1 MDLKTYAVKQ
11 ALDGNPD
18 LLKAIS
24 QNKPIDLDVANKS
37 FAPLI
42 ADQDAG
48 DTQNLIDNY
57 PDYLVRHTKMQ
68 INSGKQDD
76 DLEISGE
83 VDDNLLDVIELL
95 HHVQPGDVI
104 KQAASRLMAKFA
116 PAKAVDVADI
126 TFAKSAAPESKQED
140 VVANEAPESKQE
152 NVVANEADEAPA
164 EMPEAEASA
173 EMPEAETPAEMPE
186 AEASAEMPEVEA
198 PVDAPEAGL
207 PDYAPDDEVPDFD
220 ENDFDSLVN
229 QAPEDAD
236 ADEDADEADEDA
248 EIDHDLGDIEA
259 GMNSKIIPLKPTLE
273 KPDQAEVESAQK
285 LKLAHA
291 FKDAMH
297 FLKDKIQEKQLDQKL
312 DGLHMNALDV

>member
-68 INSGKQDD
+68 INSGTQDD

-83 VDDNLLDVIELL
+83 VDDNLLEVIELL
-95 HHVQPGDVI
+95 HHVQPGDVV

-116 PAKAVDVADI
+116 PDKAIDVADI
-126 TFAKSAAPESKQED
+126 TFAKSANEAPENKQED
-140 VVANEAPESKQE
+140 VAIKKANEI
-152 NVVANEADEAPA
+152 DEASAETPEEAPTEMTEENPA
-164 EMPEAEASA
+164 EMPDEASA
-173 EMPEAETPAEMPE
+173 EMPEENPVEMPE
-186 AEASAEMPEVEA
+186 ASIPD
-198 PVDAPEAGL
+198 DAPE
-207 PDYAPDDEVPDFD
+207 DEVPDFD

-229 QAPEDAD
+229 QAPAEEAENSDEEPVEGANED
-236 ADEDADEADEDA
+236 ADEDA
-248 EIDHDLGDIEA
+248 EIDHDLGDIKA

-273 KPDQAEVESAQK
+273 KPDQTEVESAQK

-312 DGLHMNALDV
+312 NGLHMNALDV

>member
-48 DTQNLIDNY
+48 DIQNLIDNY
-57 PDYLVRHTKMQ
+57 PDYLVRHTKVQ
-68 INSGKQDD
+68 INSGKQD

-83 VDDNLLDVIELL
+83 VDDNLLEVIELL
-95 HHVQPGDVI
+95 HHVQPGDVV

-152 NVVANEADEAPA
+152 DVVAKETDEALAEMPEA
-164 EMPEAEASA
+164 EMPEAEASS
-173 EMPEAETPAEMPE
+173 EMPEETP
-186 AEASAEMPEVEA
+186 SEMPEVEA
-198 PVDAPEAGL
+198 PVDSPEAGL

-229 QAPEDAD
+229 QAPEDSG
-236 ADEDADEADEDA
+236 EDADEEPADEDA

-312 DGLHMNALDV
+312 NGLHMNALDV

>member
-83 VDDNLLDVIELL
+83 VDDNLLEVIELL
-95 HHVQPGDVI
+95 HHVQPGDVV

-116 PAKAVDVADI
+116 PDKAIDVADI
-126 TFAKSAAPESKQED
+126 TFAKSAAPESKQD
-140 VVANEAPESKQE
+140 NVAINEAPEFKQE
-152 NVVANEADEAPA
+152 DVAINEANEADEAPA
-164 EMPEAEASA
+164 EMPEAEAPSEIPEENST
-173 EMPEAETPAEMPE
+173 EMSEEAPAEM
-186 AEASAEMPEVEA
+186 
-198 PVDAPEAGL
+198 PEAGL
-207 PDYAPDDEVPDFD
+207 PDYVPDDEVPEFD

-229 QAPEDAD
+229 QAPAEEDENS
-236 ADEDADEADEDA
+236 DEEPAENANEDADEDA
-248 EIDHDLGDIEA
+248 EINHDLGDIEA

-312 DGLHMNALDV
+312 NGLHMNALDV

>member
-83 VDDNLLDVIELL
+83 VDDNLLEVIELL
-95 HHVQPGDVI
+95 HHVQPGDVV

-116 PAKAVDVADI
+116 PDKAVDVADI
-126 TFAKSAAPESKQED
+126 TFAKSANKAPESKQED
-140 VVANEAPESKQE
+140 VVAKKAKEI
-152 NVVANEADEAPA
+152 DEAPA
-164 EMPEAEASA
+164 EMPEAETHVEMPDEAPVEISEENLA
-173 EMPEAETPAEMPE
+173 EMPEEN
-186 AEASAEMPEVEA
+186 
-198 PVDAPEAGL
+198 L

-229 QAPEDAD
+229 QAPAEEDEKS
-236 ADEDADEADEDA
+236 DEEPAEAPDENSEDA

-312 DGLHMNALDV
+312 NGLHMNALDV

>member
-37 FAPLI
+37 FASLI

-83 VDDNLLDVIELL
+83 VDDNLLEVIELL
-95 HHVQPGDVI
+95 HHVQPGDVV

-152 NVVANEADEAPA
+152 NVVANEADEA
-164 EMPEAEASA
+164 
-173 EMPEAETPAEMPE
+173 PAEMPE

>member
-24 QNKPIDLDVANKS
+24 QNKPIDFDVANKS

-83 VDDNLLDVIELL
+83 VDDNLLEVIELL
-95 HHVQPGDVI
+95 HHVQPGDVV

-116 PAKAVDVADI
+116 PDRAVDVADI
-126 TFAKSAAPESKQED
+126 TFAKSANKAPEIKQED
-140 VVANEAPESKQE
+140 VKANEAKEI
-152 NVVANEADEAPA
+152 DEAPVKMPEEAAA
-164 EMPEAEASA
+164 EMSEEASA
-173 EMPEAETPAEMPE
+173 EMTEENPVEMPE
-186 AEASAEMPEVEA
+186 ASIPD
-198 PVDAPEAGL
+198 DAPE
-207 PDYAPDDEVPDFD
+207 DEVPDFD

-229 QAPEDAD
+229 QAPAEEANENSDEEPAEDAN
-236 ADEDADEADEDA
+236 EDADEDA
-248 EIDHDLGDIEA
+248 EIDHDLGDIKA

>member
-83 VDDNLLDVIELL
+83 VDDNLLDVIKLL
-95 HHVQPGDVI
+95 HHVQPDDVV

-116 PAKAVDVADI
+116 PANAVDVADI
-126 TFAKSAAPESKQED
+126 TFAKSANKAPEIKQED
-140 VVANEAPESKQE
+140 VVANEAKET
-152 NVVANEADEAPA
+152 DEAPVDA
-164 EMPEAEASA
+164 
-173 EMPEAETPAEMPE
+173 PEAETPVDAPE
-186 AEASAEMPEVEA
+186 DAPVDALEEA

-207 PDYAPDDEVPDFD
+207 LDDALDDEVPDFD
-220 ENDFDSLVN
+220 DNDFDSLVN
-229 QAPEDAD
+229 QAPAD
-236 ADEDADEADEDA
+236 EADENADEDADEDS
-248 EIDHDLGDIEA
+248 EIDQDLGDIKA

-312 DGLHMNALDV
+312 NGLHMNALDV

>member
-83 VDDNLLDVIELL
+83 VDDNLLEVIELL
-95 HHVQPGDVI
+95 HHVQPGDVV

-152 NVVANEADEAPA
+152 DVVANEADEALA
-164 EMPEAEASA
+164 EMPEA
-173 EMPEAETPAEMPE
+173 EMPEAETPVDAPE
-186 AEASAEMPEVEA
+186 AET

-220 ENDFDSLVN
+220 DNDFDSLVN
-229 QAPEDAD
+229 QAPAEDS
-236 ADEDADEADEDA
+236 DEDSDEDA
-248 EIDHDLGDIEA
+248 EIDQDLGDIKA

-312 DGLHMNALDV
+312 NGLHMNALDV

>member
-48 DTQNLIDNY
+48 DIQNLIDNY

-95 HHVQPGDVI
+95 HHVQPGDVV

-116 PAKAVDVADI
+116 PDKAVDVANI
-126 TFAKSAAPESKQED
+126 AFAKSANKAPEIKQED
-140 VVANEAPESKQE
+140 VVANEAKED
-152 NVVANEADEAPA
+152 VVADEANEADEAPA
-164 EMPEAEASA
+164 EMSEAKAPVEMTEEEAPVEMPEEASS
-173 EMPEAETPAEMPE
+173 EMPEAETPE
-186 AEASAEMPEVEA
+186 
-198 PVDAPEAGL
+198 DAPEADL

-220 ENDFDSLVN
+220 ENDFDILVN
-229 QAPEDAD
+229 QAPEDAG
-236 ADEDADEADEDA
+236 EDADEADEDA
-248 EIDHDLGDIEA
+248 EIDHDLGDIKA

>member
-48 DTQNLIDNY
+48 DIQNLIDNY

-68 INSGKQDD
+68 INSGTQDD

-83 VDDNLLDVIELL
+83 VDDNLLDVIKLL
-95 HHVQPGDVI
+95 HHVQPDDVV

-116 PAKAVDVADI
+116 PAKAVDVANI
-126 TFAKSAAPESKQED
+126 TFAKSANKAPEIKQED
-140 VVANEAPESKQE
+140 VVANEAK
-152 NVVANEADEAPA
+152 
-164 EMPEAEASA
+164 
-173 EMPEAETPAEMPE
+173 ETD
-186 AEASAEMPEVEA
+186 EA
-198 PVDAPEAGL
+198 PVDAPEDAPVEMLEDAPVDAPEEALVDTPEAGL
-207 PDYAPDDEVPDFD
+207 LDDALDDEVPDFD
-220 ENDFDSLVN
+220 DNDFDSLVN
-229 QAPEDAD
+229 QAPAD
-236 ADEDADEADEDA
+236 ENADEDADEDA
-248 EIDHDLGDIEA
+248 EIDQDLGDIKA

>member
-83 VDDNLLDVIELL
+83 VDDNLLEVIELL
-95 HHVQPGDVI
+95 HHVQPGDVV

-126 TFAKSAAPESKQED
+126 TFAKSTAPEIKQED

-152 NVVANEADEAPA
+152 DVVANEADEAEA
-164 EMPEAEASA
+164 EMPEA
-173 EMPEAETPAEMPE
+173 EMPEAETPVDAPE
-186 AEASAEMPEVEA
+186 AEAHVEMPEVEA
-198 PVDAPEAGL
+198 PADAPEAEV

-220 ENDFDSLVN
+220 DNDFDSLVN
-229 QAPEDAD
+229 QAPEDAGED
-236 ADEDADEADEDA
+236 ADEDSDEDA

-273 KPDQAEVESAQK
+273 KPDQADVESAQK

-312 DGLHMNALDV
+312 NGLHMNALDV

>member
-68 INSGKQDD
+68 INSGTQDD

-95 HHVQPGDVI
+95 HHVQPGDVV
-104 KQAASRLMAKFA
+104 KQAASRLMVKFA
-116 PAKAVDVADI
+116 PDKAVDVADI

-140 VVANEAPESKQE
+140 VVANEAK
-152 NVVANEADEAPA
+152 EADEAPVDSPETETLA
-164 EMPEAEASA
+164 EMPE
-173 EMPEAETPAEMPE
+173 
-186 AEASAEMPEVEA
+186 EA
-198 PVDAPEAGL
+198 PVDAPEAETPVDAPEADL
-207 PDYAPDDEVPDFD
+207 PDFDENDLPDFD

-229 QAPEDAD
+229 QAPEDSGEDAD
-236 ADEDADEADEDA
+236 EEPADEDAK
-248 EIDHDLGDIEA
+248 IDQDLGDIKA

-312 DGLHMNALDV
+312 NGLHMNALDV

>member
-18 LLKAIS
+18 LLTAIM

-37 FAPLI
+37 FSPLI

-48 DTQNLIDNY
+48 DIQNLIDNY

-68 INSGKQDD
+68 INSGTQDD

-95 HHVQPGDVI
+95 HHVQPDDVV

-126 TFAKSAAPESKQED
+126 SFAKSENKVPDIKQEK
-140 VVANEAPESKQE
+140 VA
-152 NVVANEADEAPA
+152 ADEAKEKTDEAPLDA
-164 EMPEAEASA
+164 PEA
-173 EMPEAETPAEMPE
+173 
-186 AEASAEMPEVEA
+186 EA
-198 PVDAPEAGL
+198 PVDAPEVDL

-229 QAPEDAD
+229 QAPAE
-236 ADEDADEADEDA
+236 EADEKSEDSDEEPA
-248 EIDHDLGDIEA
+248 ETPDENSEDSEIDQDLDDIEA
-259 GMNSKIIPLKPTLE
+259 DMNSKIIPLKPTLE

-312 DGLHMNALDV
+312 NGLHMNALDV

>member
-83 VDDNLLDVIELL
+83 VDDNLLEVIELL
-95 HHVQPGDVI
+95 HHVQPGDVV

-126 TFAKSAAPESKQED
+126 TFAKSAAPEIKQED
-140 VVANEAPESKQE
+140 VVANEAKET
-152 NVVANEADEAPA
+152 DEAPA
-164 EMPEAEASA
+164 ETPVDA
-173 EMPEAETPAEMPE
+173 PEAETPAEMPE
-186 AEASAEMPEVEA
+186 AEAQVEMPEAEA
-198 PVDAPEAGL
+198 PVDAPEAETPAGMLEAGL
-207 PDYAPDDEVPDFD
+207 SDYAPDDEVPDFD
-220 ENDFDSLVN
+220 DNDFDSLVN
-229 QAPEDAD
+229 QAPEDSG
-236 ADEDADEADEDA
+236 EDA
-248 EIDHDLGDIEA
+248 EIDQDLGDIKA

-312 DGLHMNALDV
+312 NGLHMNALDV

>member
-68 INSGKQDD
+68 INSGTQDD

-83 VDDNLLDVIELL
+83 VDDNLLEVIELL
-95 HHVQPGDVI
+95 HHVQPGDVV

-126 TFAKSAAPESKQED
+126 TFAKSANKAPESKQED
-140 VVANEAPESKQE
+140 VAIKKANEI
-152 NVVANEADEAPA
+152 DEASAETPEEAPTEMTEENPA
-164 EMPEAEASA
+164 EMPDEASA
-173 EMPEAETPAEMPE
+173 EMTEENPVEMPE
-186 AEASAEMPEVEA
+186 ASIPD
-198 PVDAPEAGL
+198 DAPE
-207 PDYAPDDEVPDFD
+207 DEVPDFD

-229 QAPEDAD
+229 QAPAEEANENSDEEPAEDANED
-236 ADEDADEADEDA
+236 ADEDS
-248 EIDHDLGDIEA
+248 EIDQDLGDIEA

>member
-83 VDDNLLDVIELL
+83 VDDNLLEVIELL
-95 HHVQPGDVI
+95 HHVQPDDVV

-116 PAKAVDVADI
+116 PAKAVDVKDI
-126 TFAKSAAPESKQED
+126 AFAKSANKAPEIKQEDVVANKAPEIKQED
-140 VVANEAPESKQE
+140 VVANEAK
-152 NVVANEADEAPA
+152 EAL
-164 EMPEAEASA
+164 A
-173 EMPEAETPAEMPE
+173 EMPEAETPVDAPEVEASSEMPE
-186 AEASAEMPEVEA
+186 AEA

-207 PDYAPDDEVPDFD
+207 LDDALDDEVPDFD
-220 ENDFDSLVN
+220 DNDFDSLVN
-229 QAPEDAD
+229 QAPADEADEVDKD
-236 ADEDADEADEDA
+236 ADEDADEDA
-248 EIDHDLGDIEA
+248 EIDQDLGDIEA

>member
-83 VDDNLLDVIELL
+83 VDDNLLEVIELL
-95 HHVQPGDVI
+95 HHVQPGDVV

-140 VVANEAPESKQE
+140 VVANEAKETDEANK
-152 NVVANEADEAPA
+152 ANEANEAPA
-164 EMPEAEASA
+164 EMPEAETPVDA
-173 EMPEAETPAEMPE
+173 PEAEAAAEMPE
-186 AEASAEMPEVEA
+186 AEA
-198 PVDAPEAGL
+198 PVDSPEAGL

-229 QAPEDAD
+229 QAPEDSG
-236 ADEDADEADEDA
+236 EDADEEPADEDT

>member
-68 INSGKQDD
+68 INSGTQDD

-83 VDDNLLDVIELL
+83 VDDNLLEVIELL
-95 HHVQPGDVI
+95 HHVQPGDVV

-126 TFAKSAAPESKQED
+126 TFAKSANKAPESKQED
-140 VVANEAPESKQE
+140 VAIKKANEI
-152 NVVANEADEAPA
+152 DEASAETPEEAPTEMTEENPA
-164 EMPEAEASA
+164 EMPDEASA
-173 EMPEAETPAEMPE
+173 EMTEENPVEMPE
-186 AEASAEMPEVEA
+186 ASIPD
-198 PVDAPEAGL
+198 DAPE
-207 PDYAPDDEVPDFD
+207 DEVPDFD

-229 QAPEDAD
+229 QAPAEEANENSDEEPAEDAN
-236 ADEDADEADEDA
+236 EDADEDA
-248 EIDHDLGDIEA
+248 EIDHDLGDIKA

>member
-37 FAPLI
+37 FASLI

-48 DTQNLIDNY
+48 DIQNLIDNY

-68 INSGKQDD
+68 INSGTQDD

-95 HHVQPGDVI
+95 HHVQPDDVV

-126 TFAKSAAPESKQED
+126 TFAKSANKAPEIKQDD
-140 VVANEAPESKQE
+140 VVANEAKE
-152 NVVANEADEAPA
+152 NDEAPV
-164 EMPEAEASA
+164 EMPEDAPEAEAPVDAS
-173 EMPEAETPAEMPE
+173 EAETLA
-186 AEASAEMPEVEA
+186 
-198 PVDAPEAGL
+198 DAPEAGL
-207 PDYAPDDEVPDFD
+207 LDDALDDEVPDFD
-220 ENDFDSLVN
+220 DNDFDSLVN
-229 QAPEDAD
+229 QAP
-236 ADEDADEADEDA
+236 ADEADENADEDSDEDA
-248 EIDHDLGDIEA
+248 KIDQDLGDIEA

-312 DGLHMNALDV
+312 NGLHMNALDV

>member
-18 LLKAIS
+18 LLTAIM

-37 FAPLI
+37 FSPLI

-48 DTQNLIDNY
+48 DIQNLIDNY

-68 INSGKQDD
+68 INSGTQDN

-95 HHVQPGDVI
+95 HHVQPDDVV

-126 TFAKSAAPESKQED
+126 SFESVDKAPEVKQEK
-140 VVANEAPESKQE
+140 VA
-152 NVVANEADEAPA
+152 ADEAK
-164 EMPEAEASA
+164 EKTDEAPLDA
-173 EMPEAETPAEMPE
+173 PEAETP
-186 AEASAEMPEVEA
+186 
-198 PVDAPEAGL
+198 VDAPEVGL

-229 QAPEDAD
+229 QAPADETDENSEDSDEEPAEAPKKD
-236 ADEDADEADEDA
+236 ADEDS
-248 EIDHDLGDIEA
+248 EIDQDLDDIEA
-259 GMNSKIIPLKPTLE
+259 DMNSKIIPLKPTLE

-312 DGLHMNALDV
+312 NGLHMNALDV

>member
-18 LLKAIS
+18 LLKAVS

-83 VDDNLLDVIELL
+83 VDDNLLEVIELL
-95 HHVQPGDVI
+95 HHVQPGDVV

-116 PAKAVDVADI
+116 PDKAIDVADI
-126 TFAKSAAPESKQED
+126 TFAKSSNKAPESKQED
-140 VVANEAPESKQE
+140 VKANEAKEI
-152 NVVANEADEAPA
+152 DEAPA
-164 EMPEAEASA
+164 EMPEVEASVDA
-173 EMPEAETPAEMPE
+173 PEENPV
-186 AEASAEMPEVEA
+186 EMPEVET
-198 PVDAPEAGL
+198 PVDAPEAEDMTEMPEAGL
-207 PDYAPDDEVPDFD
+207 PDYAPDDEVPAFD

-229 QAPEDAD
+229 QAPAEEADKDVDEEPAED
-236 ADEDADEADEDA
+236 ADEDADEDA

-285 LKLAHA
+285 LKLAYA

-312 DGLHMNALDV
+312 NGLHMNALDV

>member
-18 LLKAIS
+18 LLTAIM

-37 FAPLI
+37 FSPLI

-48 DTQNLIDNY
+48 DIQNLIDNY

-68 INSGKQDD
+68 INSGTQDD

-95 HHVQPGDVI
+95 HHVQPDDVV

-126 TFAKSAAPESKQED
+126 SFAKSENKVPDIKQEK
-140 VVANEAPESKQE
+140 VAVDETNEKT
-152 NVVANEADEAPA
+152 DEAPL
-164 EMPEAEASA
+164 
-173 EMPEAETPAEMPE
+173 
-186 AEASAEMPEVEA
+186 
-198 PVDAPEAGL
+198 DAPEAGL

-229 QAPEDAD
+229 QAPAEEADENSEDSDEEPTEAPNKD
-236 ADEDADEADEDA
+236 ADEDS
-248 EIDHDLGDIEA
+248 EIDQDLDDIEA
-259 GMNSKIIPLKPTLE
+259 DMNSKIIPLKPTLE

-312 DGLHMNALDV
+312 NGLHMNALDV

>member
-24 QNKPIDLDVANKS
+24 QNKPIDLNVANKS

-48 DTQNLIDNY
+48 DIQNLIDNY

-68 INSGKQDD
+68 INSGTQDD

-95 HHVQPGDVI
+95 HHVQPDDVV

-126 TFAKSAAPESKQED
+126 TFESVDKAPEVKQEK
-140 VVANEAPESKQE
+140 VAADETKE
-152 NVVANEADEAPA
+152 NDEAPA
-164 EMPEAEASA
+164 KMPE
-173 EMPEAETPAEMPE
+173 ETPVELPE
-186 AEASAEMPEVEA
+186 ET
-198 PVDAPEAGL
+198 PVDAPEADL
-207 PDYAPDDEVPDFD
+207 PDFD

-229 QAPEDAD
+229 QAPAETPDENSEDS
-236 ADEDADEADEDA
+236 
-248 EIDHDLGDIEA
+248 EIDQDLDDIEA
-259 GMNSKIIPLKPTLE
+259 DMNSKIIPLKPTLE

>member
-48 DTQNLIDNY
+48 DIQKLIDNY

-95 HHVQPGDVI
+95 HHIQPGDVV

-116 PAKAVDVADI
+116 PNKAVDVADI
-126 TFAKSAAPESKQED
+126 TFAKSAAPEIKQED
-140 VVANEAPESKQE
+140 
-152 NVVANEADEAPA
+152 VVANEADEAPA
-164 EMPEAEASA
+164 EMPEEAPVEMPEENSA
-173 EMPEAETPAEMPE
+173 EMPEEED
-186 AEASAEMPEVEA
+186 SAEMPEEDPTEMPA
-198 PVDAPEAGL
+198 SGL

-220 ENDFDSLVN
+220 DNDFDSLVN
-229 QAPEDAD
+229 QAPAED
-236 ADEDADEADEDA
+236 ADEDA
-248 EIDHDLGDIEA
+248 EIDHNLGDIEA

>member
-24 QNKPIDLDVANKS
+24 QNKPIDLNVANKS

-48 DTQNLIDNY
+48 DIQNLIDNY

-68 INSGKQDD
+68 INSGTQDD

-95 HHVQPGDVI
+95 HHVQPDDVV

-126 TFAKSAAPESKQED
+126 TFESVDKAPEVKQEK
-140 VVANEAPESKQE
+140 VAADETKE
-152 NVVANEADEAPA
+152 NDEAPA
-164 EMPEAEASA
+164 KMPE
-173 EMPEAETPAEMPE
+173 ETPVELPE
-186 AEASAEMPEVEA
+186 ET
-198 PVDAPEAGL
+198 PVDAPEADI
-207 PDYAPDDEVPDFD
+207 PVDAPEADLPDFD

-229 QAPEDAD
+229 QAPAETPDENSEDS
-236 ADEDADEADEDA
+236 
-248 EIDHDLGDIEA
+248 EIDQDLDDIEA
-259 GMNSKIIPLKPTLE
+259 DMNSKIIPLKPTLE

>member
-68 INSGKQDD
+68 INSGTQDD

-83 VDDNLLDVIELL
+83 VDDNLLEVIELL
-95 HHVQPGDVI
+95 HHVQPDDVV

-126 TFAKSAAPESKQED
+126 SFAKSENKVPDIKQED
-140 VVANEAPESKQE
+140 VVANET
-152 NVVANEADEAPA
+152 NEKTDEAPLDA
-164 EMPEAEASA
+164 
-173 EMPEAETPAEMPE
+173 PEAETPVDAPE
-186 AEASAEMPEVEA
+186 AEA

-229 QAPEDAD
+229 QAPAEEADENSEDSDEEPAEAPNKD
-236 ADEDADEADEDA
+236 ADEDS
-248 EIDHDLGDIEA
+248 EIDQDLDDIEA
-259 GMNSKIIPLKPTLE
+259 DMNSKIIPLKPTLE

-312 DGLHMNALDV
+312 NGLHMNALDV

>member
-68 INSGKQDD
+68 INSGTQDD

-83 VDDNLLDVIELL
+83 VDDNLLEVIELL
-95 HHVQPGDVI
+95 HHVQPGDVV

-116 PAKAVDVADI
+116 PAKAIDVADI
-126 TFAKSAAPESKQED
+126 TFAKSANKAPESKQEDVAINEAPESKQED
-140 VVANEAPESKQE
+140 VVINE
-152 NVVANEADEAPA
+152 ANEADEAPA
-164 EMPEAEASA
+164 EMPEAETPVDAPEENST
-173 EMPEAETPAEMPE
+173 EMSEEAPAEMPE
-186 AEASAEMPEVEA
+186 A
-198 PVDAPEAGL
+198 DL

-229 QAPEDAD
+229 QAPAEEANENS
-236 ADEDADEADEDA
+236 DEDADEDA
-248 EIDHDLGDIEA
+248 EIDHDLDDIEA

-312 DGLHMNALDV
+312 NGLHMNALDV

>member
-95 HHVQPGDVI
+95 HHVQPDDVV

-126 TFAKSAAPESKQED
+126 TFAKSAAPEIKQED

-152 NVVANEADEAPA
+152 DVVANEANEADEAPSD
-164 EMPEAEASA
+164 ES
-173 EMPEAETPAEMPE
+173 EAETPVDAPE
-186 AEASAEMPEVEA
+186 ET
-198 PVDAPEAGL
+198 PVDAPEADL

-220 ENDFDSLVN
+220 DNDFDSLVN
-229 QAPEDAD
+229 QAPV
-236 ADEDADEADEDA
+236 EDADEEPAEDSDEDA
-248 EIDHDLGDIEA
+248 EIDQDLGDIKA

-273 KPDQAEVESAQK
+273 KPDQADVESAQK

-312 DGLHMNALDV
+312 NGLHMNALDV

>member
-24 QNKPIDLDVANKS
+24 QNKPIDLNVANKS

-48 DTQNLIDNY
+48 DIQNLIDNY

-68 INSGKQDD
+68 INSGTQDD

-95 HHVQPGDVI
+95 HHVQPDDVV

-126 TFAKSAAPESKQED
+126 TFESVDKAPEVKQEK
-140 VVANEAPESKQE
+140 VAADETKE
-152 NVVANEADEAPA
+152 NDEAPA
-164 EMPEAEASA
+164 KMPE
-173 EMPEAETPAEMPE
+173 ETPVELPE
-186 AEASAEMPEVEA
+186 ET
-198 PVDAPEAGL
+198 PVDAPEADI
-207 PDYAPDDEVPDFD
+207 PVDAPEADLPDFD

-229 QAPEDAD
+229 HAPAETPDENSEDS
-236 ADEDADEADEDA
+236 
-248 EIDHDLGDIEA
+248 EIDQDLDDIEA
-259 GMNSKIIPLKPTLE
+259 DMNSKIIPLKPTLE

>member
-18 LLKAIS
+18 LLTAIM

-37 FAPLI
+37 FSPLI

-48 DTQNLIDNY
+48 DIQNLIDNY

-68 INSGKQDD
+68 INSGTQDD

-95 HHVQPGDVI
+95 HHVQPDDVV

-116 PAKAVDVADI
+116 PAKAIDVADI
-126 TFAKSAAPESKQED
+126 NFESVDKAPEVKQEK
-140 VVANEAPESKQE
+140 VAADETDEKT
-152 NVVANEADEAPA
+152 DEAPLDA
-164 EMPEAEASA
+164 PEA
-173 EMPEAETPAEMPE
+173 
-186 AEASAEMPEVEA
+186 EA

-229 QAPEDAD
+229 QAPAEEADENSEDSDEEPAEAPKKD
-236 ADEDADEADEDA
+236 ADEDS
-248 EIDHDLGDIEA
+248 EIDQDLDDIEA
-259 GMNSKIIPLKPTLE
+259 DMNSKIIPLKPTLE
-273 KPDQAEVESAQK
+273 KPDQAEVENAQK

-312 DGLHMNALDV
+312 NGLHMNALDV